1 MATHKFP
8 RNTIVRTLLCAAFLI
23 TILFAST
30 NQAQAVG
37 TFISAINR
45 VDMVYDDKRDIL
57 YISDGGNILRY
68 HLGTDTYLPPFTT
81 GGNLGGIDIS
91 PDGNTLVVADR
102 RRLETI
108 VWVYVVDLQTE
119 QITQLQF
126 PRAFME
132 GGTYTVAFGS
142 DGTVLSTST
151 FEGSGWI
158 PLRRFNPL
166 TGAVTTITD
175 VRQNTMVTASGDMS
189 IIGFAEE
196 NASDGPFGW
205 YRISDGLLRRKR
217 FTDGTGWFNYEI
229 GVNHNGT
236 QLAIP
241 TFNGTYLADENL
253 FEFNIIG
260 QNGGNHPIGVAYHPV
275 ENLVHFAWASS
286 TQVRTFDTTT
296 FAQLAAYDFEYAF
309 SPPGNHGFVHGRLKL
324 SRDGSLLFCT
334 VAGGVRYLRLYDP
347 LSADSQSV
355 NVNEDASTAIT
366 LTGDVGNGGAVSY
379 VITSN
384 PSHGTLSGVAPNLV
398 YTPNPNYFGP
408 DSFTFKTV
416 YGMASS
422 AEATVS
428 ITVDP
433 VNEAPVALDDAAT
446 TVRTT
451 PVNITVLAND
461 SDADND
467 TLTVTAVTQGANGTA
482 TIINGGTS
490 VSYRAKSGF
499 TGTDTFTYTIS
510 DGHTGTATATV
521 TVTVNK
527 K

>member
-1 MATHKFP
+1 
-8 RNTIVRTLLCAAFLI
+8 
-23 TILFAST
+23 
-30 NQAQAVG
+30 
-37 TFISAINR
+37 
-45 VDMVYDDKRDIL
+45 
-57 YISDGGNILRY
+57 
-68 HLGTDTYLPPFTT
+68 
-81 GGNLGGIDIS
+81 
-91 PDGNTLVVADR
+91 
-102 RRLETI
+102 
-108 VWVYVVDLQTE
+108 
-119 QITQLQF
+119 
-126 PRAFME
+126 ME
-132 GGTYTVAFGS
+132 GGTYTVAFAN
-142 DGTVLSTST
+142 DATVLSTST

-158 PLRRFNPL
+158 PLRRFNPH
-166 TGAVTTITD
+166 TGDFNVITD
-175 VRQNTMVTASGDMS
+175 VRQNTMVTASGDMR

-196 NASDGPFGW
+196 NASDGPFGY
-205 YRISDGLLRRKR
+205 YRVADGLLRRKR

-260 QNGGNHPIGVAYHPV
+260 ENGGNHPIGVVYHPV
-275 ENLVHFAWASS
+275 ENTVFFAWAS
-286 TQVRTFDTTT
+286 TTEVRAFDTTT

-347 LSADSQSV
+347 LTADSQSV
-355 NVNEDASTAIT
+355 SLNEDTSAAIT
-366 LTGDVGNGGAVSY
+366 LTGSVGNGGALSY

-384 PSHGTLSGVAPNLV
+384 PANGTLTGVAPNLV

-408 DSFTFKTV
+408 DSFTFKTL

-428 ITVDP
+428 ITVNA
-433 VNEAPVALDDAAT
+433 VNEAPVAVADAAT

-451 PVNITVLAND
+451 AVNIPVLAND
-461 SDADND
+461 SDADGD
-467 TLTVTAVTQGANGTA
+467 TLTVSAVTQSANGTV
-482 TIINGGTS
+482 TIANDGTS
-490 VSYRAKSGF
+490 VSYRARSGF
-499 TGTDTFTYTIS
+499 IGTDTFTYTIS
-510 DGHTGTATATV
+510 DSHTGTATATV